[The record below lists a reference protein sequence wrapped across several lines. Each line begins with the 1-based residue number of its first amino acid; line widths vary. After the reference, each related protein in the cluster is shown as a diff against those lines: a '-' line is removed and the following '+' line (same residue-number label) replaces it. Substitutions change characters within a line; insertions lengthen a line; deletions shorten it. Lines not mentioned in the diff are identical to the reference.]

1 VIQEIGVWTTD
12 QGTTEARLELGS
24 DMPGVT
30 ATELPSWVSDA
41 LKGAVAGAS
50 TGAAAGPYG
59 ALVGAV
65 AGGALGAASSTAAP
79 APSAS
84 APPSGQKQPA
94 DAGRA
99 QIVQALQQF
108 AAIVPALVQ
117 LAAASGKGGKESST
131 AEVSNGQESVDGS
144 DWGPEVFQ
152 QGTWRIP

>member
-1 VIQEIGVWTTD
+1 MQEIGVWTTD
-12 QGTTEARLELGS
+12 QGTTQARLEVES
-24 DMPGVT
+24 SEPGVT

-59 ALVGAV
+59 ALIGAV
-65 AGGALGAASSTAAP
+65 AGGAVGAASSTAAP
-79 APSAS
+79 APTAS

-99 QIVQALQQF
+99 RIIDALQQF

-117 LAAASGKGGKESST
+117 VVAATGKGGKESST
-131 AEVSNGQESVDGS
+131 AEVSNGQESVDSS

-152 QGTWRIP
+152 QGTWSIP